1 MLWCLGRA
9 MEKSL
14 AGRSVINRA
23 VDGKRKRKRLEVAWS
38 IGERKS
44 VALCCMKEV
53 TTSMGKK

>member
-1 MLWCLGRA
+1 

-14 AGRSVINRA
+14 AGMSVINRA